1 MIDLHPIP
9 SLRLK
14 TLAGCATWAVRL
26 LVVLWVV
33 MGLLWAGLHFLIV
46 PRIDSFRPWLQEQ
59 ASARLGLTVRIGAM
73 QARSNGF
80 IPSVELSRVQLLDAQ
95 GREALQL
102 PVVLAALSPRS
113 LLGFGFEQ
121 LYIEAPVLDVRR
133 SADGALWIAGLQVPH
148 NPSADGAG
156 ADWLFSQTELAIRH
170 GTVRWTD
177 ELRGAP
183 PLTLT
188 DVDVVLR
195 NSHTRHAL
203 RLDATPPAD
212 WGGQRLTVRGIF
224 KQPLLS
230 HRAGLW
236 QEWQGQL
243 YAEFDHVDLAQLR
256 RHVDVGVAVSRGVGS
271 VRSWVD
277 VDQGQVTAAT
287 ADVALQDVVLSWQ
300 KNLEPVAMTHVSG
313 RLGVQ
318 QLAGGY
324 AFSTEALAFDT
335 QDGLHWPGGNVRLAL
350 LGAQAPGGERGE
362 FSADRLDLAALH
374 DLAKRLPLGDA
385 THAWL
390 KDFAP
395 SGLVDQLQG
404 HWQGPLAAPS
414 AYAAKGHVT
423 QLALPAAQHQGV
435 ATPGFTGTDVSFDLT
450 QAGGTASVEMR
461 QGALHAPGVWDE
473 PVMGWDQLSADI
485 RWTVTAQRL
494 RVDVTRAH
502 LSNPDVQADMQL
514 TWHTA
519 DAAGA
524 ARFPGVLDL
533 QGSASRVL
541 ANRIARYLPT
551 QIDAE
556 VRHYLQDALV
566 EGSARD
572 VKFRVK
578 GDLAQFPFET
588 PRHGDMRITADV
600 QNVTLAFAPA
610 FLLPKDSLPWPQL
623 TQLSGEL
630 VIDRNVLQARGVK
643 GGVSSAPNVQITKA
657 DAQIDHLFGGS
668 VVTVNAE
675 SKGPVN
681 EVLGTIA
688 TSPLAL
694 MTGHALQHASGTGV
708 ADYRLKLVVPV
719 LDVDKTTVQGAV
731 TLAGNDVAISPDIPR
746 LQRARGGLT
755 FTENGFALTAVQARA
770 LGGDVRLDGGLAFGP
785 VAGTARVPVLRIQ
798 GSASADGL
806 RQAKELGFVAR
817 LAQYANGTAAYT
829 ATVGLRGGVPELQ
842 VNTALT
848 GMALSLP
855 APFAKTAEASLP
867 VRLETQALPS
877 AAAPGTF
884 TQDQLK
890 LDVGNLATA
899 TYVRDVSGPQ
909 TRVLRG
915 AIGVGL
921 AADESA
927 PVPAEG
933 VVANLN
939 MGSVDLDA
947 WSKVVGNATG
957 TDLSLANANPASD
970 PALAYLP
977 TVLAVRAKELLL
989 GGRKINQVVVGG
1001 GREGLLWRANLDA
1014 NELSGYMEYRQPTGS
1029 NAGRVYARLARLV
1042 IGPSTA
1048 QDMESLLDEQPASI
1062 PALDIVVEDME
1073 LRGKKLGRV
1082 DVDAINLGGSAAR
1095 DGVREWRLN
1104 RFNITTPEAV
1114 LTASGNWTNINAQAG
1129 AAPARSLKER
1139 RRTVL
1144 NFKLD
1149 ITDSG
1154 ELLTRFGMP
1163 GVVRKGQGKI
1173 EGLVSWLGSPLS
1185 LDYPS
1190 LGGKFNV
1197 NVENG
1202 QFLKADPGLAKL
1214 LGVLSLQSLP
1224 RRLALDFRDVFS
1236 EGFAFDFVRG
1246 DVDIDKGMAKTNN
1259 LQMKG
1264 VNAVVGMEGE
1274 ADIAKETQN
1283 LRVIVVPEINA
1294 GSLSVLTSAV
1304 NPLAGIVTFLA
1315 QVILRRPLIDAN
1327 TQEFL
1332 ITGTWVDPR
1341 VTKVDR
1347 KAAPPPAPASSAPVA
1362 KP

>member
-1 MIDLHPIP
+1 MIALQPIP

-14 TLAGCATWAVRL
+14 TLALCATWAVRL
-26 LVVLWVV
+26 LVVVWLV

-59 ASARLGLTVRIGAM
+59 ASAQLGVTVRIGAL

-121 LYIEAPVLDVRR
+121 LYVEAPVLDVRR
-133 SADGALWIAGLQVPH
+133 TADGALWIAGLQVPH

-170 GTVRWTD
+170 GTLRWTD

-203 RLDATPPAD
+203 RVDATPPAD
-212 WGGQRLTVRGIF
+212 WGGQRVTVRGIF

-243 YAEFDHVDLAQLR
+243 YAEFDQVDLTQLR

-271 VRSWVD
+271 LRTWVD
-277 VDQGQVTAAT
+277 VDQGQVAGAT

-300 KNLEPVAMTHVSG
+300 KNLAPIAMTRVSG

-318 QLAGGY
+318 QLVGGY

-350 LGAQAPGGERGE
+350 LGPQAPDGERGE

-374 DLAKRLPLGDA
+374 DLAKRLPLGDEV
-385 THAWL
+385 HLWL
-390 KDFAP
+390 KNFAP

-404 HWQGPLAAPS
+404 QWQGPLEAPS

-423 QLALPAAQHQGV
+423 KLALPAAEHQGV
-435 ATPGFTGTDVSFDLT
+435 ATPGFTGTDVTFDLT
-450 QAGGTASVEMR
+450 QAGGTASVDMR
-461 QGALHAPGVWDE
+461 KGELQAPGVWDE
-473 PVMGWDQLSADI
+473 PVMAWDQLSADI
-485 RWTVTAQRL
+485 RWTVSAQRL

-514 TWHTA
+514 SWHTA

-533 QGSASRVL
+533 QGSASHVL

-588 PRHGDMRITADV
+588 PRQGDMRITADV

-623 TQLSGEL
+623 TQLTGEL

-643 GGVSSAPNVQITKA
+643 GRVSSAPNVQITKA
-657 DAQIDHLFGGS
+657 DAQIQQLFGAA
-668 VVTVNAE
+668 VVTVTADT
-675 SKGPVN
+675 KGPLN

-688 TSPLAL
+688 TSPLAQ
-694 MTGHALQHASGTGV
+694 MTGHALQHASAAGA

-731 TLAGNDVAISPDIPR
+731 NFTGQELVIAPDLPR
-746 LQRARGGLT
+746 LQRVRGGLS
-755 FTENGFALTAVQARA
+755 FTENGFTLTGVQARA
-770 LGGDVRLDGGLAFGP
+770 LGGDVRLDGGMAFGGP
-785 VAGTARVPVLRIQ
+785 VVGTARAPVLRIQ

-817 LAQYANGTAAYT
+817 LAQYANGIAAYT

-842 VNTALT
+842 VSTSLT

-877 AAAPGTF
+877 ASAPGTF

-890 LDVGNLATA
+890 LDIGSLATA
-899 TYVRDVSGPQ
+899 IYVRDVSGPQ
-909 TRVLRG
+909 ARVLRG

-921 AADESA
+921 AADEAA

-957 TDLSLANANPASD
+957 ADLSLANANPASD

-977 TVLAVRAKELLL
+977 TVLAVRAKELLM

-1014 NELSGYMEYRQPTGS
+1014 NELSGYMEYRQPSGS

-1048 QDMESLLDEQPASI
+1048 QDVESLLDEQPASI

-1082 DVDAINLGGSAAR
+1082 DVDAVNLGGSAAR
-1095 DGVREWRLN
+1095 DGAREWRLN

-1114 LTASGNWTNINAQAG
+1114 LTASGNWTNINAQASSQ
-1129 AAPARSLKER
+1129 PARSMKER

-1149 ITDSG
+1149 IADSG
-1154 ELLTRFGMP
+1154 GLLARFGMP
-1163 GVVRKGQGKI
+1163 GVVREGQGKI
-1173 EGLVSWLGSPLS
+1173 EGQVSWLGSPLT

-1197 NVENG
+1197 NVKKG

-1236 EGFAFDFVRG
+1236 DGFAFDEVLG
-1246 DVDIDKGMAKTNN
+1246 DVDIDKGIAKTNN

-1274 ADIAKETQN
+1274 ADMAKETQN
-1283 LRVIVVPEINA
+1283 LKVIVVPEINA

-1347 KAAPPPAPASSAPVA
+1347 KAAQPAPPSSAPAA